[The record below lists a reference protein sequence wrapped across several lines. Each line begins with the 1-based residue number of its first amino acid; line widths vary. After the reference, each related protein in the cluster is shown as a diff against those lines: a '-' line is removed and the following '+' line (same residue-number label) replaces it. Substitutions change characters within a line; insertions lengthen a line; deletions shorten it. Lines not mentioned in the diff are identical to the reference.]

1 MVFATFDG
9 NNSDQFKISR
19 AFQAVK
25 LLTPSMINN
34 SGLQEVKRCD

>member
-9 NNSDQFKISR
+9 NNSDQLEL
-19 AFQAVK
+19 AE

-34 SGLQEVKRCD
+34 SGLPEKLSAVINSC